1 MEFKVPEHLRYL
13 IISISLDANHKLI
26 LIKFGV
32 TYDNAEI
39 ISPFDTKDIPNSME
53 KLEKKIKKTIVISK
67 EEYNEIENIILSE
80 FSGNT
85 GIDLLQLSDK
95 KTNKKEVTVNKY
107 SQNRKGDLF
116 EAVLIQGKPY
126 FMTVSN
132 ENNMKEFRL
141 VSKIEESTR
150 ILIPPSIEEYLH
162 EPYEFESQTEIES
175 YMEKA
180 EKETIF
186 SLFTKIKSIVSK
198 FIDQEEHIINLLAT
212 NIVFSHHQ
220 DRFNTV
226 HYVGIFGDNGT
237 GKSSIGDVFEA
248 LAYRA
253 MNTTDP
259 TVANIFRALG
269 SVEPGQLTLILD
281 EAEKVDQNPEMM
293 SILKTGYDYRKTVSR
308 INQNT
313 GKPERFFTYCFKM
326 IIGERPPSL
335 ILAKGVNDRI
345 LGDTVYYGNPQY
357 DIKEVLN
364 PTDTGGE
371 GLKKLL
377 DEINVCRKIL
387 FAYRILHFRGPIPN
401 IALKISGR
409 NKELVKPNLQLFSN
423 IKIEEDKQIYGQ
435 IENTFAKLL
444 QIKNEKKTSTLEFA
458 LMPIVLILMEE
469 STLRKP
475 IKFSDLWELLQY
487 HIKGKLNENKPNEY
501 NTEDYGTIYRN
512 SVTPTLHKLG
522 VKTKHCNSFTELLFD
537 HKKIRKT
544 ASQYG
549 FIVQEKIDGNN
560 NSERSERGEGLL
572 DPYGGKTGIEW

>member
-1 MEFKVPEHLRYL
+1 MEKMEFKIPELLRHS
-13 IISISLDANHKLI
+13 IISISLVSNNKLI

-53 KLEKKIKKTIVISK
+53 KLEKKIKKTIGISK

-85 GIDLLQLSDK
+85 EIDLQQLSDK
-95 KTNKKEVTVNKY
+95 KTNQKEVTVNKY
-107 SQNRKGDLF
+107 SQNRKGNLF
-116 EAVLIQGKPY
+116 EAVLVQGKPY
-126 FMTVSN
+126 FITVSN
-132 ENNMKEFRL
+132 ENNTKEFEL

-162 EPYEFESQTEIES
+162 EPYEFKSQAEIES
-175 YMEKA
+175 YIKKA

-198 FIDQEEHIINLLAT
+198 FIDQEEHIINLQST
-212 NIVFSHHQ
+212 NIVFSYHQ

-259 TVANIFRALG
+259 TVANIFRSLG

-281 EAEKVDQNPEMM
+281 EAEKVDQNPEIM

-326 IIGERPPSL
+326 IIGERPPSP

-345 LGDTVYYGNPQY
+345 LGDTVYYGNPQH

-364 PTDTGGE
+364 PTDTGGKE
-371 GLKKLL
+371 LKILF
-377 DEINVCRKIL
+377 DEINECKKIL
-387 FAYRILHFRGPIPN
+387 FAYRILHFRDPIPN
-401 IALKISGR
+401 IALRISGR
-409 NKELVKPNLQLFSN
+409 NKELVKPHLQMFSN
-423 IKIEEDKQIYGQ
+423 IKTEEDKQVYGQ
-435 IENTFAKLL
+435 IENTFAKMLR
-444 QIKNEKKTSTLEFA
+444 IKNEKKNSTLEFA
-458 LMPIVLILMEE
+458 LMPIIVDLMKE
-469 STLRKP
+469 SKTRI
-475 IKFSDLWELLQY
+475 IKFSDFWLRL
-487 HIKGKLNENKPNEY
+487 ISTIRGKLNENKPNEY

-522 VKTKHCNSFTELLFD
+522 VKTKHRKSFTELLFD
-537 HKKIRKT
+537 HKKDRKDCE
-544 ASQYG
+544 SIWPCYSRRNGRFQG
-549 FIVQEKIDGNN
+549 
-560 NSERSERGEGLL
+560 
-572 DPYGGKTGIEW
+572 